1 KGGRVGEGD
10 LGIAD
15 FDDRKQI
22 DNLKLVDWI
31 DSHDYSSF
39 NCLSRTTPAA
49 RITFSTPAA
58 KPSSRN
64 TVSPHGE
71 VPSQRSSSQPIAAPT
86 RTPPTSSVDSRK
98 PRPIAEVWTVCRGPK
113 PFSDGRFA
121 CASRLPSR
129 CSLAERTASSSGGSL
144 RLSVSRAPST
154 ILFDPRGFLVSP
166 VPPT

>member
-1 KGGRVGEGD
+1 EGRGGKGTCRGGWKQIGGKVRRRMAAARHQTSPRGGGDEKDSQTSYSRQHKGGRVGEGD

-58 KPSSRN
+58 KPSSR
-64 TVSPHGE
+64 
-71 VPSQRSSSQPIAAPT
+71 
-86 RTPPTSSVDSRK
+86 
-98 PRPIAEVWTVCRGPK
+98 
-113 PFSDGRFA
+113 
-121 CASRLPSR
+121 
-129 CSLAERTASSSGGSL
+129 
-144 RLSVSRAPST
+144 ST
-154 ILFDPRGFLVSP
+154 G
-166 VPPT
+166 